1 VAAAAPVRC
10 SAVSSHRPEVGWA
23 LRLQLAAVEAAPHE
37 RPRPRPAA
45 RPAPAAAAACGASRR
60 VARDAY
66 MYDVRVCAAVL
77 YDCTRVSCMGL

>member
-23 LRLQLAAVEAAPHE
+23 LRLQLAAVEAAPAGQNPGPAP
-37 RPRPRPAA
+37 PRPP
-45 RPAPAAAAACGASRR
+45 AAACGASRR

-66 MYDVRVCAAVL
+66 TSMRGGTVR
-77 YDCTRVSCMGL
+77 CTYESMGL